1 MGKKESNRD
10 IRKKVFRYRPEDYQ
24 SVNYKQIKQIATDI
38 ALNELNRQCAVLM
51 DICMMAYLDT
61 MADIKES
68 HPMIDKE
75 AIDPTKY
82 REKVEKYIEDY
93 DTGIY
98 NADQLKAYVG
108 KYRIRKV
115 YRADTQ

>member
-51 DICMMAYLDT
+51 DICMMAYMDV
-61 MADIKES
+61 MSDIRET
-68 HPMIDKE
+68 HPMIDKDT
-75 AIDPTKY
+75 IDPVKY
-82 REKVEKYIEDY
+82 RQKVE
-93 DTGIY
+93 
-98 NADQLKAYVG
+98 
-108 KYRIRKV
+108 
-115 YRADTQ
+115 